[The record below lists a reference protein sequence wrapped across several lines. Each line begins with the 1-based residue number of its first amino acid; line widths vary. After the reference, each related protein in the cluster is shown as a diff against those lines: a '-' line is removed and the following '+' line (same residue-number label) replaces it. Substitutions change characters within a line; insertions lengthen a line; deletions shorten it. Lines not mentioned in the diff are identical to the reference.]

1 MRVDEVV
8 RAAAAGLGC
17 ALVLG
22 GVAVAQEYDR
32 GRNVS
37 VMERERK
44 DYDAIGVHVGGFSVF
59 PRLDTRLVYS
69 SNVFATDSN
78 KTADSYLAL
87 TPSVEARSNWSRHQ
101 LQGDAGLRLRRF
113 ADTTALNEN
122 GWYVHT
128 NGRLDI
134 HGDSYATA
142 TLGAER
148 TFEEPGSTNF
158 PGNAAKPIPIN
169 QWTAGVRD
177 VTQLNR
183 LRLSAGAVYQD
194 LDYHNVPIVFDPA
207 NPTLT
212 TVDTGGR
219 DRNAWS
225 YDGKA
230 EFAVSPDTAVFGQL
244 TYTNTDYQDPGGGRF
259 GPNRDSKESGVQVG
273 ANFDLS
279 ALVRGEVGAGY
290 VQRKYDD
297 SVAFPKVSGLALK
310 GQVEYFPTQLTT
322 LTFNLR
328 RSVEDGTDNNAG
340 GYFATGG
347 GLRVDHEF
355 RRNILINAAADY
367 ENDTFEGN
375 TRKDKITTLSA
386 GATYLLN
393 RGLGV
398 NGSIGYVNR
407 DSTAILV
414 SGAPGAPPVTSTNR
428 FDSYDEVR
436 ASIGIVLQR

>member
-44 DYDAIGVHVGGFSVF
+44 DYDAIGIHVGGFSVF

-78 KTADSYLAL
+78 KTADTYLAL
-87 TPSVEARSNWSRHQ
+87 TPSIEARSNWNRHQ

-134 HGDSYATA
+134 HGESYATA

-148 TFEEPGSTNF
+148 SFEEPGSTNF
-158 PGNAAKPIPIN
+158 PGNAAKPIPLN

-183 LRLSAGAVYQD
+183 LRLSAGATYQD

-207 NPTLT
+207 NPLLT
-212 TVDTGGR
+212 TVDTYGR
-219 DRNAWS
+219 DRHAWA

-230 EFAVSPDTAVFGQL
+230 EYAISPDTAVFGQL
-244 TYTNTDYQDPGGGRF
+244 TYTDTNYKNPGNVGR
-259 GPNRDSKESGVQVG
+259 GPDRDSEETGIQVG

-290 VQRKYDD
+290 VQRKYDNTFNTI
-297 SVAFPKVSGLALK
+297 AFPKVSGLALK
-310 GQVEYFPTQLTT
+310 GQVEYFPSQLTT
-322 LTFNLR
+322 VTFNLR

-347 GLRVDHEF
+347 GLRVDHEV
-355 RRNILINAAADY
+355 RPNILVNAAADY

-375 TRKDKITTLSA
+375 TRTDKVTTVSA

-398 NGSIGYVNR
+398 NGSLGYVNR
-407 DSTAILV
+407 DS
-414 SGAPGAPPVTSTNR
+414 SSTSQ

-436 ASIGIVLQR
+436 ASVGIVLQR